1 MNMDTLKYLIE
12 YFDLKDF
19 IANNHP
25 LRLLGI
31 FITMMVL
38 LVLAHIVCSIIE
50 KKIIKLTEHLKD
62 DLHIFSRLDIK
73 VLAKQ
78 TKANREM
85 KTIRQ
90 KIFPGL
96 IPAFSQR

>member
-50 KKIIKLTEHLKD
+50 KKSSSLQ
-62 DLHIFSRLDIK
+62 